1 MNNQGIVVSVVLPCY
16 NGGALLR
23 VQLEALAAQEYE
35 EPWEL
40 LFMDNGSTDGSAEMA
55 REFENRIPNLRV
67 IDASAEQGQPYAL
80 NLGIKL
86 ARGPFILTVDADDEV
101 APGWLRA
108 MAEALREHRFVASRK
123 DLVKFNPPWL
133 QWSQQSEVLP
143 KLWYHPYMPY
153 AAGATLGFR
162 KSLFEEI
169 GPFDP
174 ALPYLHD
181 TEFCIQ
187 AQLRGVTIFL
197 VKDALLHYRRRN
209 SLKAHYRQSRNYAV
223 YNTILAKRHMPQGG
237 KKWPRVKEYVKE
249 WIRFFK
255 MLPRIRSITRRYDMA
270 WIIGR
275 QLGRVEGVVK
285 FGGTLV

>member
-1 MNNQGIVVSVVLPCY
+1 MK
-16 NGGALLR
+16 

-40 LFMDNGSTDGSAEMA
+40 LFLDNGSTDGSAETA
-55 REFENRIPNLRV
+55 RQYEGIIPNLRI
-67 IDASAEQGQPYAL
+67 IDASAERGQPYAL

-86 ARGPFILTVDADDEV
+86 AHGPFILTCDADDEV

-108 MAEALREHRFVASRK
+108 MAEALKEHRFVASRV
-123 DLVKFNPPWL
+123 DHVKLNPPWL
-133 QWSQQSEVLP
+133 QWNQQSDVLP
-143 KLWYHPYMPY
+143 KLWYHPHMPY

-169 GPFDP
+169 GRFDP

-187 AQLRGVTIFL
+187 AQLRGVTIVL
-197 VKDALLHYRRRN
+197 VKDAVLHYRKRT

-223 YNTILAKRHMPQGG
+223 YNTILAKRYEPQGQ
-237 KKWPRVKEYVKE
+237 KKWPHVKEYIME

-255 MLPRIRSITRRYDMA
+255 LLPRIRSITRRYDMG
-270 WIIGR
+270 WIVGR

-285 FGGTLV
+285 FRGTLV